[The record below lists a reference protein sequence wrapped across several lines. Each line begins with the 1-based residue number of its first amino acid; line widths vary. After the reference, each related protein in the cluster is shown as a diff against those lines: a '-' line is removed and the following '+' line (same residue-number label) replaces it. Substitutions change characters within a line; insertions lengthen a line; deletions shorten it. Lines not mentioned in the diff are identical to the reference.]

1 MIIFC
6 KSGMVRDMGLI
17 SIKEGMKKLESSGD
31 LLRAKEVLQGKN
43 DQIRYS
49 LKL

>member
-31 LLRAKEVLQGKN
+31 LLRAKEGLQAKN
-43 DQIRYS
+43 DPIRYS
-49 LKL
+49 V